1 MTYQLPP
8 VVKQLYSL
16 GVSPLSSPPGP
27 VKDCYS
33 VLMDGKLMGYVQDD
47 MAVQLEQ
54 KLRVM
59 KVKGLCK
66 VSYPKLQKDIYI

>member
-8 VVKQLYSL
+8 LVKQLYSQ
-16 GVSPLSSPPGP
+16 GVSPLSSPPGTL
-27 VKDCYS
+27 KDCYS

-47 MAVQLEQ
+47 MATQVEQ

-66 VSYPKLQKDIYI
+66 VSSQ